1 MISVCIATYN
11 GSKYI
16 KEQIDSILPQLDEC
30 DEIIVSDDSSTDNT
44 LSILKS
50 YHDRRI
56 IIFTNQKFNSPIYN
70 FENALK
76 HAKGDIIFLSDQD
89 DIWEF
94 NKVQVMISFLQ
105 KKSLVVSDCY
115 IINQDKNVI
124 CDSLFNGKL
133 PNAGVF
139 INILRNH
146 YIGCCMAFRREILN
160 AALPFPSSL
169 AMHDIWLGLCASA
182 FYSAVFIP
190 NRLIKYRR
198 HNSNASPTL
207 ENSNLPLLY
216 RVQYRWTLIIALV
229 RRALKISKH
238 L

>member
-124 CDSLFNGKL
+124 CDSLFNGKV

-146 YIGCCMAFRREILN
+146 YIGWCMAFRREILN

-169 AMHDIWLGLCASA
+169 AMHDIWLGLCASV

>member
-124 CDSLFNGKL
+124 CDSLFNGKV

-190 NRLIKYRR
+190 NRLIKYRLMLLR
-198 HNSNASPTL
+198 H
-207 ENSNLPLLY
+207 
-216 RVQYRWTLIIALV
+216 
-229 RRALKISKH
+229 
-238 L
+238 

>member
-1 MISVCIATYN
+1 M
-11 GSKYI
+11 
-16 KEQIDSILPQLDEC
+16 
-30 DEIIVSDDSSTDNT
+30 
-44 LSILKS
+44 
-50 YHDRRI
+50 
-56 IIFTNQKFNSPIYN
+56 
-70 FENALK
+70 
-76 HAKGDIIFLSDQD
+76 
-89 DIWEF
+89 
-94 NKVQVMISFLQ
+94 
-105 KKSLVVSDCY
+105 VVSDCY

-124 CDSLFNGKL
+124 CDSLFNGKV

>member
-1 MISVCIATYN
+1 
-11 GSKYI
+11 
-16 KEQIDSILPQLDEC
+16 
-30 DEIIVSDDSSTDNT
+30 
-44 LSILKS
+44 
-50 YHDRRI
+50 
-56 IIFTNQKFNSPIYN
+56 
-70 FENALK
+70 
-76 HAKGDIIFLSDQD
+76 
-89 DIWEF
+89 
-94 NKVQVMISFLQ
+94 MISFLQ

-124 CDSLFNGKL
+124 CDSLFNGKV

-198 HNSNASPTL
+198 HNTNASPTL
-207 ENSNLPLLY
+207 ENSTLPLLY